1 MVNYRFPSRSYPNGF
16 TSGRM
21 GNFFLWLASGLADF
35 CLIMAVAGYHNFRNW
50 LAKPLIRQ
58 LIVTQRIGE
67 KKNY

>member
-1 MVNYRFPSRSYPNGF
+1 
-16 TSGRM
+16 M

-35 CLIMAVAGYHNFRNW
+35 CLIMAVAGYHNLRNL

-67 KKNY
+67 KKTINF